1 MDYRLVKVDY
11 LPLSKVLRSTVY
23 YLTEIRA
30 EISVEQDWSASRK
43 DGHNNKLSYNSEEN
57 PKLGLNYGYVRF
69 LSNGIIVYFSLVE
82 ELTSSR
88 VC

>member
-23 YLTEIRA
+23 YLTEIKA

-57 PKLGLNYGYVRF
+57 PKLGHNHRYVKC
-69 LSNGIIVYFSLVE
+69 LSKGSIV
-82 ELTSSR
+82 
-88 VC
+88 